1 MFLHPHSR
9 IDADYRVRLEQYIAV
24 NAGSAPYIAQLI
36 RKRNHP
42 IEERRQSFNMRFLS
56 GRQRKLSHPNATHT
70 PIIVEE
76 DFEDEN
82 QNANIANVELGLRDR
97 RSRSRNGRG
106 NSMEIRN
113 DSRGEGTSRRRGHK
127 RSESDTGGAGA
138 SGIAL

>member
-1 MFLHPHSR
+1 M
-9 IDADYRVRLEQYIAV
+9 

-42 IEERRQSFNMRFLS
+42 IEQRQQSFNMRFLN
-56 GRQRKLSHPNATHT
+56 GRKRRLSHPNATNT
-70 PIIVEE
+70 PTIVEE
-76 DFEDEN
+76 DFEDEY

-106 NSMEIRN
+106 SGAEIRN
-113 DSRGEGTSRRRGHK
+113 DSQGEGTSRRRGQE
-127 RSESDTGGAGA
+127 RSKSSSGGAGA